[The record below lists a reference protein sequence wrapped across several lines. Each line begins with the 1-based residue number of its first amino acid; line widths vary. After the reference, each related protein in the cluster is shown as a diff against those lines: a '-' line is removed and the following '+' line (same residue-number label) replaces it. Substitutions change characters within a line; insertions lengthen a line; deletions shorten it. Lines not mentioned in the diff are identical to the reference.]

1 MLLVPRYCRRDYIC
15 YKEVKVS
22 KGLKYT
28 FLVHAILGTIMALGF
43 LFIPNNIADWY
54 GTTSFDPGLARLLG
68 ASVLAVSVSSWLS
81 FGAKDVLQVRI
92 TAAMEIWLT
101 VVSALVSLYD
111 ILFGNSPAMM
121 WLNVAVFAIFAIL
134 FIAFY
139 PRASK

>member
-43 LFIPNNIADWY
+43 LFIPNKISDWY

-81 FGAKDVLQVRI
+81 FGAKEVQQVRI
-92 TAAMEIWLT
+92 TAPWKSGLLLFLPWSHYTIFF
-101 VVSALVSLYD
+101 SG
-111 ILFGNSPAMM
+111 IL
-121 WLNVAVFAIFAIL
+121 
-134 FIAFY
+134 
-139 PRASK
+139 RR